1 MSVLLKDGT
10 EITESFGDK
19 IEDLKA
25 VIKNYSIDIAY
36 LDDDYFLKTYLRQCV
51 PARDLQFKRDTEYV
65 LDYLKKTDEEVQKLY
80 SRIKGNNHH
89 KTRDIE
95 SEVLQLTKARE
106 IFRKYSNSN
115 NEEAQNAIRLLTGAI
130 GELNNIKVELK
141 SYVFRHKDLPQEHFS
156 PLTINSHFKSYSNNL
171 LENRIDYFKPKP
183 QTINECINNNY
194 YLLERQFNDVLDM
207 KSVLDLFDYL
217 KDYYKKP

>member
-36 LDDDYFLKTYLRQCV
+36 LDDDYFLKTYLHQCV

-89 KTRDIE
+89 KTRDID

-106 IFRKYSNSN
+106 IFHKYSNSS
-115 NEEAQNAIRLLTGAI
+115 NEEAKHAIKLLNRAI
-130 GELNNIKVELK
+130 GELNSIKVELK
-141 SYVFRHKDLPQEHFS
+141 SYVFRHKDLPQEYFS
-156 PLTINSHFKSYSNNL
+156 PLTISSHLKYYGDNL
-171 LENRIDYFKPKP
+171 LANRIDYFKPKK
-183 QTINECINNNY
+183 QTVNECINNNY
-194 YLLERQFNDVLDM
+194 YLLKRQFSNVLDI
-207 KSVLDLFDYL
+207 KAVFDLFDYL
-217 KDYYKKP
+217 KDYYQNP